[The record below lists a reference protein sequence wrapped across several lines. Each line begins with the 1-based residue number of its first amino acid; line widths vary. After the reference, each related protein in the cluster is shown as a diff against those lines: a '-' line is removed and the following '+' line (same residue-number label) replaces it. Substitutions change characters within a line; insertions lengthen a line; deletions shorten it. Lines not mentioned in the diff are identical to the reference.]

1 MSRADGEWFIRAW
14 RKLALTA
21 PRRKRKRI
29 VGEHKAIATLADFPY
44 DFVSAKVR
52 KSLAAIVESSIVRMK
67 VIKGSLTN
75 EIVRFTLSR
84 HQNAC

>member
-29 VGEHKAIATLADFPY
+29 VGERKAIATLADFLY
-44 DFVSAKVR
+44 DFFSAKVR

-67 VIKGSLTN
+67 AIKESVIN
-75 EIVRFTLSR
+75 EIVRFASSR
-84 HQNAC
+84 HQNVC